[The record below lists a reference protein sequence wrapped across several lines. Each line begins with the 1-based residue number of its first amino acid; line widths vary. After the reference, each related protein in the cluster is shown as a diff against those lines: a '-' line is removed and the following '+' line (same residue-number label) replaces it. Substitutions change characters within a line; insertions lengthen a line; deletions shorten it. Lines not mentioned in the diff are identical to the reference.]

1 MFTSFYKKLFKFLML
16 YEKEKK
22 DKIETIIDWIR
33 RLIISKEKT
42 HKIVVNLLEVVY
54 INILNSI
61 DFESPHISES
71 CKKKLLELINWLPKI
86 NRYLFTKLSILI
98 LNKKISLFSTSQIL
112 DILKSRLDTN
122 CFDQSDYLI
131 FLMNLF
137 NG

>member
-1 MFTSFYKKLFKFLML
+1 ML

-42 HKIVVNLLEVVY
+42 HKIVVNLLEDDY

-71 CKKKLLELINWLPKI
+71 C
-86 NRYLFTKLSILI
+86 
-98 LNKKISLFSTSQIL
+98 
-112 DILKSRLDTN
+112 
-122 CFDQSDYLI
+122 
-131 FLMNLF
+131 
-137 NG
+137 